1 MASVYAFIGKIAT
14 FILTT
19 FSKISVKNIEHLPKD
34 TGYIIACN
42 HTGWVDI
49 FGLGVAILPRQ
60 IHFMAKKELFK
71 NKYVGKFLTSLNAFP
86 VDRKN
91 PGTSSI
97 KIPVNRLKEGNVI
110 GIFPSGT
117 RDESAP
123 LKRGVVTI
131 ANLAKVPIIPCAY
144 TGPTNVKD
152 ILKRKKINVII
163 GEPMYVNVRGKDA
176 LLEKTEELSD
186 RIHNLEQDIILL
198 KEDNRTLV

>member
-1 MASVYAFIGKIAT
+1 MYAFIGKIAT

>member
-1 MASVYAFIGKIAT
+1 MYAFIGKIAT
-14 FILTT
+14 MILTT

-42 HTGWVDI
+42 HTSWVEI

-60 IHFMAKKELFK
+60 IHFMAKKELFN
-71 NKYVGKFLTSLNAFP
+71 NKYVGKFLSSLNAFP
-86 VDRKN
+86 VDREN

-97 KIPVNRLKEGNVI
+97 KIPVNRLKDGNVV

-144 TGPTNVKD
+144 TGPTNVKE

-186 RIHNLEQDIILL
+186 RIQNLEWEIILL
-198 KEDNRTLV
+198 KEENSAQA